1 MAPLF
6 DNTKVSDADV
16 FGALVKDIPVF
27 KSYGLPDLNVL
38 GEEVKIGGIP
48 VVRRFAAGKEPDA
61 NIAFIQKHQLR
72 ISALERTIDIGD
84 YLPKRERMALGLEDS
99 DRRRAL
105 GLTAIEN
112 GVMTPAQ
119 QYAFTKAQG
128 EAIKG
133 GLERLRKSTAN
144 RPSSPQTTALLQ
156 KQLDRTIQAARIHAM
171 RQIVSELR

>member
-1 MAPLF
+1 MSEVMICAGYPPSANRYWRHANGRTYKSEEAEQYQRTERLE
-6 DNTKVSDADV
+6 
-16 FGALVKDIPVF
+16 ALA
-27 KSYGLPDLNVL
+27 SG
-38 GEEVKIGGIP
+38 
-48 VVRRFAAGKEPDA
+48 VRRPLKGKVGIHLTLHPVA
-61 NIAFIQKHQLR
+61 PK
-72 ISALERTIDIGD
+72 D
-84 YLPKRERMALGLEDS
+84 YARKLAKGLEDS

-112 GVMTPAQ
+112 GVMTADQ

-128 EAIKG
+128 EAIKS
-133 GLERLRKSTAN
+133 GLERLRKSTAD